1 MTSSRTR
8 CIVAYVAGRLISGR
22 DSKAIIDVAAGETV
36 GFQGE
41 VRNDYVAVIDV
52 VEGSVISG
60 QSSGRALFLSDAH
73 TGVDIKVILDENRY
87 YGWDLTN
94 DKPFYGKVNDNE
106 IVFRYP
112 GDPVRYRYL
121 I

>member
-1 MTSSRTR
+1 MTTRTR
-8 CIVAYVAGRLISGR
+8 CIIAYVAGRLISGR
-22 DSKAIIDVAAGETV
+22 DSKAIIDVALGESV

-41 VRNDYVAVIDV
+41 VRRDYVAVLNL
-52 VEGSVISG
+52 EAGSVISG

-73 TGVDIKVILDENRY
+73 TGVDIKVILDDNRF
-87 YGWDLTN
+87 YGWDLTT
-94 DKPFYGKVNDNE
+94 DKPFFGKVKDNE

-112 GDPVRYRYL
+112 GDPVRYRFL